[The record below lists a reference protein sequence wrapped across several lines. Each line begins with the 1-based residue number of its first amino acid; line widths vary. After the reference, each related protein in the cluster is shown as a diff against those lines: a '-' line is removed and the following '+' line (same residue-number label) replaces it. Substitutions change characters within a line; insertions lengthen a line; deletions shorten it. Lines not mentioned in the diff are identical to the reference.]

1 MKTIQIWFNRV
12 IRSKTMIFNMLVAAL
27 AALEGIYSVL
37 QPFVAG
43 NVYAYLTIALTV
55 GNAALRVITTKPLKD
70 K

>member
-12 IRSKTMIFNMLVAAL
+12 IRSKTMIFNMLVASL

-37 QPFVAG
+37 QPFVDG

-55 GNAALRVITTKPLKD
+55 GNAALRVLTTQPLKD